1 MPQCHHVGA
10 GFARPKCIPIDF
22 YNRME
27 MIWHNNIFAT
37 FDIGVFVFQIPITLL
52 DYFTYGF
59 NIIITLPVNN
69 HILSNG
75 YCDDGGCLDCTV
87 S

>member
-37 FDIGVFVFQIPITLL
+37 FDIGVFVFQIPTVPTWGTFLISPNKCLW
-52 DYFTYGF
+52 FW
-59 NIIITLPVNN
+59 V
-69 HILSNG
+69 HIVMKYNPS
-75 YCDDGGCLDCTV
+75 CE
-87 S
+87 

>member
-37 FDIGVFVFQIPITLL
+37 FDIGVFVFQIPITP
-52 DYFTYGF
+52 YGF
-59 NIIITLPVNN
+59 NIIYNP
-69 HILSNG
+69 S
-75 YCDDGGCLDCTV
+75 CE
-87 S
+87 

>member
-37 FDIGVFVFQIPITLL
+37 SGPIDAKSAPLWK
-52 DYFTYGF
+52 
-59 NIIITLPVNN
+59 
-69 HILSNG
+69 
-75 YCDDGGCLDCTV
+75 
-87 S
+87 

>member
-59 NIIITLPVNN
+59 NIIYNP
-69 HILSNG
+69 

>member
-37 FDIGVFVFQIPITLL
+37 FDIGVL
-52 DYFTYGF
+52 DRKS
-59 NIIITLPVNN
+59 V
-69 HILSNG
+69 
-75 YCDDGGCLDCTV
+75 V
-87 S
+87 

>member
-1 MPQCHHVGA
+1 MPPVSPRRG

-52 DYFTYGF
+52 DYFT
-59 NIIITLPVNN
+59 IWV
-69 HILSNG
+69 
-75 YCDDGGCLDCTV
+75 
-87 S
+87 

>member
-27 MIWHNNIFAT
+27 MIWHNNIR
-37 FDIGVFVFQIPITLL
+37 
-52 DYFTYGF
+52 
-59 NIIITLPVNN
+59 NIRYWGICVPNPNNIVGLFHHMGLISFITLPVNN

>member
-27 MIWHNNIFAT
+27 IWHNNIFAT

-52 DYFTYGF
+52 DYFT
-59 NIIITLPVNN
+59 IWV
-69 HILSNG
+69 
-75 YCDDGGCLDCTV
+75 
-87 S
+87 

>member
-1 MPQCHHVGA
+1 MPIVPDCL
-10 GFARPKCIPIDF
+10 IYNWIYYDT

-52 DYFTYGF
+52 DYFT
-59 NIIITLPVNN
+59 IWV
-69 HILSNG
+69 
-75 YCDDGGCLDCTV
+75 
-87 S
+87 

>member
-10 GFARPKCIPIDF
+10 GVARLKCIPIDF

-37 FDIGVFVFQIPITLL
+37 FDIGVFMFQIPITLL
-52 DYFTYGF
+52 DYFT
-59 NIIITLPVNN
+59 IWV
-69 HILSNG
+69 
-75 YCDDGGCLDCTV
+75 
-87 S
+87 

>member
-37 FDIGVFVFQIPITLL
+37 FDIGVFMFQIPITLL
-52 DYFTYGF
+52 DYFT
-59 NIIITLPVNN
+59 I
-69 HILSNG
+69 
-75 YCDDGGCLDCTV
+75 
-87 S
+87 

>member
-10 GFARPKCIPIDF
+10 GFARPKCTPIDF

-37 FDIGVFVFQIPITLL
+37 FDIGVFVFQIPITCWIISP
-52 DYFTYGF
+52 YGF
-59 NIIITLPVNN
+59 NIIYNP
-69 HILSNG
+69 S
-75 YCDDGGCLDCTV
+75 CE
-87 S
+87 

>member
-1 MPQCHHVGA
+1 MPQCHHVG
-10 GFARPKCIPIDF
+10 PKCIPIDF

-52 DYFTYGF
+52 DYFT
-59 NIIITLPVNN
+59 IWV
-69 HILSNG
+69 
-75 YCDDGGCLDCTV
+75 
-87 S
+87 

>member
-10 GFARPKCIPIDF
+10 GFARPKCTPIDF

-59 NIIITLPVNN
+59 NIIYNP
-69 HILSNG
+69 S
-75 YCDDGGCLDCTV
+75 CE
-87 S
+87 

>member
-37 FDIGVFVFQIPITLL
+37 FDIGVFVFQIPITLFI
-52 DYFTYGF
+52 Y
-59 NIIITLPVNN
+59 NP
-69 HILSNG
+69 S
-75 YCDDGGCLDCTV
+75 CE
-87 S
+87 

>member
-59 NIIITLPVNN
+59 PVNN

>member
-1 MPQCHHVGA
+1 MVGA

-52 DYFTYGF
+52 DYFT
-59 NIIITLPVNN
+59 IWV
-69 HILSNG
+69 
-75 YCDDGGCLDCTV
+75 
-87 S
+87 